1 MGIRKQLLAWLFG
14 VDVALIEKLEKKLSK
29 QASKGGKDGK
39 DGKDGKGRK
48 SKKQRKS
55 GKKSSKLQV
64 EVNDELSAL
73 PRTTPEQEAARI
85 LERAEAEAAHKKGAP

>member
-39 DGKDGKGRK
+39 DGKDGK